1 MPPSTTPPDQTLLA
15 SDEAV
20 DALCDRLIESSV
32 IAIDTEFMGEEHF
45 IPRLELI
52 QVATEGDGAVID
64 FPAVQGSKAM
74 ARFWDIVGD
83 PRIEKVLHA
92 GRQDLELFAH
102 HAGRLPKPFF
112 DTQIAAALVGYGA
125 QTAYANLVQRVQGV
139 KLDKAHTFT
148 NWSQRPLSHEQLV
161 YALDDVTYLLP
172 IHKHLRQKLAV
183 MGRLDWVD
191 EEFSRLENSLGAQAR
206 DPLERYQRI
215 RGWESLKPRSA
226 GVLRDLAAWREG
238 EARRRNVP
246 RGRVVRDEVLVQLA
260 RQTPRTL
267 DQLRSMRGM
276 YSSEVERN
284 GQALLATMQQ
294 ALARPESEW
303 PNVPRDRKP
312 DPESTG
318 VLELLQS
325 VLKSKAALE
334 NIAPTL
340 IATTG
345 DLQALVERPSTEE
358 GVDIPVLRGWRRT
371 LIGDTLLSVLAGHL
385 EVWIDPQAGKL
396 RYGPRHDPA

>member
-1 MPPSTTPPDQTLLA
+1 MPTPQPDQIFVT
-15 SDEAV
+15 SDETL
-20 DALCDRLIESSV
+20 DALCDRLADCSI

-45 IPRLELI
+45 VPRLELI
-52 QVATEGDGAVID
+52 QVAADGVAAVID
-64 FPAVQGSKAM
+64 FPAVQETAPIT
-74 ARFWDIVGD
+74 RFWDILCD
-83 PRIEKVLHA
+83 SHIEKVLHA
-92 GRQDLELFAH
+92 GRQDLELFSH

-148 NWSQRPLSHEQLV
+148 NWSQRPLSHDQLV
-161 YALDDVTYLLP
+161 YALDDVTFLLP
-172 IHKHLRQKLAV
+172 VHRHLRQKLTV
-183 MGRLDWVD
+183 MGRLQWVD
-191 EEFSRLENSLGAQAR
+191 EEFSRLEVSLGAQAR
-206 DPLERYQRI
+206 DPQERYQRI
-215 RGWESLKPRSA
+215 RGWDSLKPRAA
-226 GVLRDLAAWREG
+226 GGLRDLAAWREG

-246 RGRVVRDEVLVQLA
+246 RGRVLRDEVLVQLA

-303 PNVPRDRKP
+303 PEVPRDRTP

-318 VLELLQS
+318 MLEILQA
-325 VLKSKAALE
+325 VLKSRASIE

-345 DLQALVERPSTEE
+345 DLQALIERTSPEE
-358 GVDIPVLRGWRRT
+358 EVDVPVLRGWRRQ
-371 LIGDTLLSVLAGHL
+371 LVGETLLSVLSGRL
-385 EVWIDPQAGKL
+385 KVWIDPDAGKL
-396 RYGPRHDPA
+396 RFGHLDLP

>member
-1 MPPSTTPPDQTLLA
+1 MPTGQPDQTLIT
-15 SDEAV
+15 SDESL
-20 DALCDRLIESSV
+20 DALCDRLEDSSV

-52 QVATEGDGAVID
+52 QVAAKGVGAVID
-64 FPAVQGSKAM
+64 FPAVQDTTHIT
-74 ARFWDIVGD
+74 RFWEILCDS
-83 PRIEKVLHA
+83 RIEKVLHA

-102 HAGRLPKPFF
+102 HAERLPKPFF
-112 DTQIAAALVGYGA
+112 DTQIAAAMVGYGA
-125 QTAYANLVQRVQGV
+125 QAAYANLVQRVQGV

-148 NWSQRPLSHEQLV
+148 NWSQRPLSQEQLV

-172 IHKHLRQKLAV
+172 IHQHLRQKLTV

-191 EEFSRLENSLGAQAR
+191 EEFSRLEVSLGAQAR

-215 RGWESLKPRSA
+215 RGWESLKPRAA

-246 RGRVVRDEVLVQLA
+246 RGRVMRDEVLVQLA

-267 DQLRSMRGM
+267 DQLRSIRGM

-284 GQALLATMQQ
+284 GQALLITMQQ

-303 PNVPRDRKP
+303 PEVPRDRKP

-325 VLKSKAALE
+325 VLKSRAAVE

-345 DLQALVERPSTEE
+345 DLQALVERTSPDPELE
-358 GVDIPVLRGWRRT
+358 IPVLRGWRRQ
-371 LIGDTLLSVLAGHL
+371 LVGETLLSVLAGDL
-385 EVWIDPQAGKL
+385 KVWIDPQLGKV
-396 RYGPRHDPA
+396 RFGRPDRPA

>member
-1 MPPSTTPPDQTLLA
+1 MPTAQPDQTLITSHESL
-15 SDEAV
+15 
-20 DALCDRLIESSV
+20 DALCDRLMDSPV

-52 QVATEGDGAVID
+52 QVASEGVGAVID
-64 FPAVQGSKAM
+64 FPAVQETASIV
-74 ARFWDIVGD
+74 RFWEILCDA
-83 PRIEKVLHA
+83 RIEKVLHA

-112 DTQIAAALVGYGA
+112 DTQIAAAMVGYGA
-125 QTAYANLVQRVQGV
+125 QTAYANLVQRVQSV

-161 YALDDVTYLLP
+161 YALDDVTFLLP
-172 IHKHLRQKLAV
+172 VYRHLLQKLTV
-183 MGRLDWVD
+183 MSRLQWVD
-191 EEFSRLENSLGAQAR
+191 EEFSRLEVSLGAQAR

-215 RGWESLKPRSA
+215 RGWESLKPRAA

-246 RGRVVRDEVLVQLA
+246 RGRVMRDEVLVQLA

-267 DQLRSMRGM
+267 DQLRGMRGM

-284 GQALLATMQQ
+284 GQVLLAAMQS

-303 PNVPRDRKP
+303 PEVPRDRKP

-325 VLKSKAALE
+325 VLKSRASME

-345 DLQALVERPSTEE
+345 DLQALLERTTLEE
-358 GVDIPVLRGWRRT
+358 EVDIPVLRGWRRQ
-371 LIGDTLLSVLAGHL
+371 LVGETLLSVLSGHL
-385 EVWIDPQAGKL
+385 KVWIEPEGSKL
-396 RYGPRHDPA
+396 RFGHLDHPA

>member
-1 MPPSTTPPDQTLLA
+1 MPTAQPDQTLIT
-15 SDEAV
+15 SDESLE
-20 DALCDRLIESSV
+20 ALCDRLEDSSV

-52 QVATEGDGAVID
+52 QVAAEGVGAVID
-64 FPAVQGSKAM
+64 FPAVQDTTHI
-74 ARFWDIVGD
+74 ARFWEILCDS
-83 PRIEKVLHA
+83 RIEKVLHA

-102 HAGRLPKPFF
+102 HAERLPKPFF
-112 DTQIAAALVGYGA
+112 DTQIAAAMVGYGA

-172 IHKHLRQKLAV
+172 IYKHLRQKLTV

-191 EEFSRLENSLGAQAR
+191 EEFSRLEVSLGAQAR

-215 RGWESLKPRSA
+215 RGWESLKPRAA

-246 RGRVVRDEVLVQLA
+246 RGRVMRDEVLVQLA

-267 DQLRSMRGM
+267 DQLRGIRGM

-284 GQALLATMQQ
+284 GQALLTTMQE

-303 PNVPRDRKP
+303 PEVPRDRKP

-325 VLKSKAALE
+325 VLKSRAAVE

-345 DLQALVERPSTEE
+345 DLQALVEHTAPDPEL
-358 GVDIPVLRGWRRT
+358 DIPVLRGWRRH
-371 LIGDTLLSVLAGHL
+371 LVGETLLSVLAGDL
-385 EVWIDPQAGKL
+385 KLWIDPQLGKVRFGRL
-396 RYGPRHDPA
+396 DRPT

>member
-1 MPPSTTPPDQTLLA
+1 MPAPQPDQIFVT
-15 SDEAV
+15 SDEAL
-20 DALCDRLIESSV
+20 DALCDRLADRSI

-45 IPRLELI
+45 VPRLELI
-52 QVATEGDGAVID
+52 QVAADGVAAVID
-64 FPAVQGSKAM
+64 FPAVQETAPI
-74 ARFWDIVGD
+74 ARFWDILCD
-83 PRIEKVLHA
+83 SHIEKVLHA
-92 GRQDLELFAH
+92 GRQDLELFSH

-125 QTAYANLVQRVQGV
+125 QTAYGNLVQRVQGV

-148 NWSQRPLSHEQLV
+148 NWSQRPLSHDQLA
-161 YALDDVTYLLP
+161 YALDDVTFLLP
-172 IHKHLRQKLAV
+172 VHRHLRQKLTV
-183 MGRLDWVD
+183 MGRLQWVD
-191 EEFSRLENSLGAQAR
+191 EEFSRLEVSLGAQAR
-206 DPLERYQRI
+206 DPQERYQRI
-215 RGWESLKPRSA
+215 RGWDSLKPRAA

-246 RGRVVRDEVLVQLA
+246 RGRVLRDEVLVQLA

-303 PNVPRDRKP
+303 PEVPRDRKP

-318 VLELLQS
+318 MLELLQA
-325 VLKSKAALE
+325 VLKSRASIE

-345 DLQALVERPSTEE
+345 DLQALVERTSPAEE
-358 GVDIPVLRGWRRT
+358 IDIPVLRGWRRQ
-371 LIGDTLLSVLAGHL
+371 LVGETLLSVLAGRL
-385 EVWIDPQAGKL
+385 KVWIDPDAGKL
-396 RYGPRHDPA
+396 RFGHLDQA

>member
-1 MPPSTTPPDQTLLA
+1 MPTARPNETLIA

-20 DALCDRLIESSV
+20 EALCDRLAESPV
-32 IAIDTEFMGEEHF
+32 IAVDTEFMGEEHF

-52 QVATEGDGAVID
+52 QVATEKVGAVID
-64 FPAVQGSKAM
+64 FPAVQDSKAM
-74 ARFWDIVGD
+74 ARFWDIIGD
-83 PRIEKVLHA
+83 SRIEKVLHA

-102 HAGRLPKPFF
+102 HAGHLPKPFF
-112 DTQIAAALVGYGA
+112 DTQIAAAMVGYGA
-125 QTAYANLVQRVQGV
+125 QTAYANLVHRVQGV

-148 NWSQRPLSHEQLV
+148 NWSQRPLSHEQLI
-161 YALDDVTYLLP
+161 YALDDVTHLLP
-172 IHKHLRQKLAV
+172 IHKHLRQKLTV
-183 MGRLDWVD
+183 MGRLEWVV
-191 EEFSRLENSLGAQAR
+191 EEFSRLEASLGAQAR

-246 RGRVVRDEVLVQLA
+246 RGRVIRDEVLVQLA

-294 ALARPESEW
+294 ALAKPESEW
-303 PNVPRDRKP
+303 PEVPRDRKP

-318 VLELLQS
+318 VLELLQAM
-325 VLKSKAALE
+325 LKSKAAME

-345 DLQALVERPSTEE
+345 DLQALVDRTSTEE
-358 GVDIPVLRGWRRT
+358 DLDISVLRGWRRQ
-371 LIGDTLLSVLAGHL
+371 LIGDTLLSVLLGSL
-385 EVWIDPQAGKL
+385 QVWIDPEAGKL
-396 RYGPRHDPA
+396 RYGPRNDRA

>member
-1 MPPSTTPPDQTLLA
+1 MPTPQPDQIFVT
-15 SDEAV
+15 SDETL
-20 DALCDRLIESSV
+20 DALCDRLADCSI

-45 IPRLELI
+45 VPRLELI
-52 QVATEGDGAVID
+52 QVAADGVAAVID
-64 FPAVQGSKAM
+64 FPAVQETAPIT
-74 ARFWDIVGD
+74 RFWDILCD
-83 PRIEKVLHA
+83 SHIEKVLHA
-92 GRQDLELFAH
+92 GRQDLELFSH

-148 NWSQRPLSHEQLV
+148 NWSQRPLSHDQLV
-161 YALDDVTYLLP
+161 YALDDVTFLLP
-172 IHKHLRQKLAV
+172 VHRHLRQKLTV
-183 MGRLDWVD
+183 MGRLQWVD
-191 EEFSRLENSLGAQAR
+191 EEFSRLEVSLGAQAR
-206 DPLERYQRI
+206 DPQERYQRI
-215 RGWESLKPRSA
+215 RGWDSLKPRAA

-246 RGRVVRDEVLVQLA
+246 RGRVLRDEVLVQLA

-303 PNVPRDRKP
+303 PEVPRDRKP

-318 VLELLQS
+318 MLELLQA
-325 VLKSKAALE
+325 VLKSRASIE

-345 DLQALVERPSTEE
+345 DLQALIERTSPEE
-358 GVDIPVLRGWRRT
+358 EVDVPVLRGWRRQ
-371 LIGDTLLSVLAGHL
+371 LVGETLLSVLSGRL
-385 EVWIDPQAGKL
+385 KVWIDPDAGKL
-396 RYGPRHDPA
+396 RFGHLDLP